1 MNDMAKIQMF
11 LELPPSNMERRYAF
25 TLHINERK
33 CDYSYICKFYY
44 LETMEDLSMAIS
56 TMINSYKINYK
67 QWQTAIRLPDNSILI
82 EAENITAESGCSKVT
97 FNTL

>member
-1 MNDMAKIQMF
+1 
-11 LELPPSNMERRYAF
+11 
-25 TLHINERK
+25 
-33 CDYSYICKFYY
+33 
-44 LETMEDLSMAIS
+44 MEDLSMAIS